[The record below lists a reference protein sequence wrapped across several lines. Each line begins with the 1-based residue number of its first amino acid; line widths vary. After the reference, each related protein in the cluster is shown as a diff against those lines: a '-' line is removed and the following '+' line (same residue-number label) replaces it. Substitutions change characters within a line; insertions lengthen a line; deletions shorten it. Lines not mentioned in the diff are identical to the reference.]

1 MISNI
6 SLKNVLPRV
15 FAGSERELPVK
26 DSQVW
31 LRELDFTAPNSY
43 LIEAESGTGKSSL
56 CSYIYGNRHDYS
68 GEILFDGEN
77 IRTFSISQW
86 CELRTR
92 AIALLPQE
100 MRLFPELTVKENILM
115 GNPDATDE
123 QVYAAAKAANAHD
136 FIINL
141 PEGYDT
147 KVGER
152 GVKLSGGQK
161 QRIAI
166 ARVFLKNP
174 SILVLDEA
182 TSALDLESEALIQDS
197 LERLAS
203 ERTTII
209 IAHRLSTITHAD
221 NIFVIEHGQ
230 VVENGTH
237 AELMEKQ
244 GSYYNLFQVQKL
256 N

>member
-1 MISNI
+1 M
-6 SLKNVLPRV
+6 PRV

-100 MRLFPELTVKENILM
+100 MRLFPELTVKENVLIKNRLTDFKTESEILEM
-115 GNPDATDE
+115 LRRLEISEKTNQLVSRLSVGQQQRVAIVRALCQPF
-123 QVYAAAKAANAHD
+123 D
-136 FIINL
+136 FLI
-141 PEGYDT
+141 
-147 KVGER
+147 
-152 GVKLSGGQK
+152 
-161 QRIAI
+161 
-166 ARVFLKNP
+166 
-174 SILVLDEA
+174 LDEPVSHLDERNNTIVSSLIADEVKSQSASIIA
-182 TSALDLESEALIQDS
+182 TSVGNKISLPFSIQIS
-197 LERLAS
+197 L
-203 ERTTII
+203 
-209 IAHRLSTITHAD
+209 
-221 NIFVIEHGQ
+221 
-230 VVENGTH
+230 
-237 AELMEKQ
+237 
-244 GSYYNLFQVQKL
+244 
-256 N
+256 

>member
-100 MRLFPELTVKENILM
+100 MRLFPELTVKENVLIKNRLTDFKTESEILEM
-115 GNPDATDE
+115 LRRLEISEKTNQLVSRLSVGQQQRVAIVRALCQPF
-123 QVYAAAKAANAHD
+123 D
-136 FIINL
+136 FLI
-141 PEGYDT
+141 
-147 KVGER
+147 
-152 GVKLSGGQK
+152 
-161 QRIAI
+161 
-166 ARVFLKNP
+166 
-174 SILVLDEA
+174 LDEPVSHLDERNNTIVSSLIADEVKSQSASIIA
-182 TSALDLESEALIQDS
+182 TSVGNKISLPFSIQIS
-197 LERLAS
+197 L
-203 ERTTII
+203 
-209 IAHRLSTITHAD
+209 
-221 NIFVIEHGQ
+221 
-230 VVENGTH
+230 
-237 AELMEKQ
+237 
-244 GSYYNLFQVQKL
+244 
-256 N
+256 